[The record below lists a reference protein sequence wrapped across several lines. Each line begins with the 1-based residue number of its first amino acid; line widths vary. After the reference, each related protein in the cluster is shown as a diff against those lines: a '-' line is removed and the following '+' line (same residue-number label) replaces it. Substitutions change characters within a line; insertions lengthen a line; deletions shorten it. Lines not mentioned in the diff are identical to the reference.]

1 MKKYYVSING
11 TDNKKEIEI
20 LDDKTFLYKGATLEY
35 DIKYLSESIISLR
48 INGNNYIAKVEK
60 NMDSE
65 DNHSDTVFNVDIN
78 SEAFNVE
85 CKSELDVLTEKFS
98 KGKSDSKFKNDVLSP
113 MPGAIVKLNVKEGD
127 LVKKGDVLLVLE
139 AMKMENEI
147 KATRDCRVKKVFA
160 EEKSSVDK
168 GQILIKLDSI
178 ESN

>member
-1 MKKYYVSING
+1 
-11 TDNKKEIEI
+11 
-20 LDDKTFLYKGATLEY
+20 
-35 DIKYLSESIISLR
+35 
-48 INGNNYIAKVEK
+48 
-60 NMDSE
+60 
-65 DNHSDTVFNVDIN
+65 VDIN

-85 CKSELDVLTEKFS
+85 CKSELDVLTDKFS

-127 LVKKGDVLLVLE
+127 LVRKGDVLLVLE

-147 KATRDCRVKKVFA
+147 KATRYCRVKKVFV
-160 EEKSSVDK
+160 EEKKSVDK

>member
-20 LDDKTFLYKGATLEY
+20 LDDKTFLYKGATFEY

-65 DNHSDTVFNVDIN
+65 DNHIDTVFHVDIN
-78 SEAFNVE
+78 SETFNVE

-98 KGKSDSKFKNDVLSP
+98 KGKSDSKFKNDVFSP

-127 LVKKGDVLLVLE
+127 LVNKGDVLLVLE

-147 KATRDCRVKKVFA
+147 KAARDCRVKKIFV
-160 EEKSSVDK
+160 EEKNSVDK

-178 ESN
+178 ENN